1 MSIASGLCMCL
12 KLMRSRDTLV
22 GKDGK
27 DVGDAQEEGAEE
39 KKEPELKR
47 RVSKMWK
54 SAIVKIRGPAVAR
67 GL

>member
-1 MSIASGLCMCL
+1 MCL
-12 KLMRSRDTLV
+12 KLMSSRDTLV
-22 GKDGK
+22 GKDGN
-27 DVGDAQEEGAEE
+27 EEQLNDGGEG

>member
-1 MSIASGLCMCL
+1 M
-12 KLMRSRDTLV
+12 KSRDTLV

-27 DVGDAQEEGAEE
+27 EDQVDDGGEE

>member
-1 MSIASGLCMCL
+1 M
-12 KLMRSRDTLV
+12 V
-22 GKDGK
+22 GK
-27 DVGDAQEEGAEE
+27 EGSPEVVEEE